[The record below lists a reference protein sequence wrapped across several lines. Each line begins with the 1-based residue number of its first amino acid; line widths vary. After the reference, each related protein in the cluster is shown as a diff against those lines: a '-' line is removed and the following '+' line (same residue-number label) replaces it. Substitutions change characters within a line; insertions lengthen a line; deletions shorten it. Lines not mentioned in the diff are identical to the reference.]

1 MCTYITLIKYIL
13 FLVVLLVKIADGG
26 GVDLIFVCHSN
37 DALSQQ
43 IHFFCWFTESL
54 FLVYTH
60 PFCLMGDKVDPEV
73 VSWVR
78 GNLGLDQPKWGSGA
92 RLCGC
97 TVIRA
102 LVYELWFEEV
112 RPVVVGTRL
121 GVKSWKG
128 DKRYRKAVKWWD
140 EDNRICSLR
149 YGIWWFTWVFFHGLF
164 W

>member
-1 MCTYITLIKYIL
+1 M
-13 FLVVLLVKIADGG
+13 
-26 GVDLIFVCHSN
+26 
-37 DALSQQ
+37 
-43 IHFFCWFTESL
+43 
-54 FLVYTH
+54 YTH

-121 GVKSWKG
+121 GVKS
-128 DKRYRKAVKWWD
+128 
-140 EDNRICSLR
+140 
-149 YGIWWFTWVFFHGLF
+149 
-164 W
+164 